1 MRDFRINEQIIR
13 WVRENSK
20 NDKMIEEFII
30 DLIYEEAEHSIK
42 GNWREIY
49 KKKIKKYLKEQSES
63 DEN

>member
-30 DLIYEEAEHSIK
+30 DLIYEEVEHSIK

-49 KKKIKKYLKEQSES
+49 RKRIRKYLKEQSES